1 MSGKISAG
9 KVVWTSF
16 FVDVLDVLIN
26 FWIMIVT
33 GSVVMVAELFQG
45 VSDLVASGLLLVG
58 LKRPK
63 KEIYFWSFMSAIVML
78 FIASTLSFYFG
89 LKRFLHPEE
98 IKNIFLAFA
107 ILIVNITSNG
117 YAFYLSI
124 KRILKGKNWRMV
136 IKEFKDSKL
145 LITKN
150 TFVLDLMGMGAG
162 VVGLAA
168 LVLYQLFGEIRFDG
182 LGAMGIG
189 LVLAILSIDLILN
202 IRRLRKTGE
211 RIDL

>member
-1 MSGKISAG
+1 
-9 KVVWTSF
+9 
-16 FVDVLDVLIN
+16 
-26 FWIMIVT
+26 
-33 GSVVMVAELFQG
+33 
-45 VSDLVASGLLLVG
+45 
-58 LKRPK
+58 
-63 KEIYFWSFMSAIVML
+63 
-78 FIASTLSFYFG
+78 
-89 LKRFLHPEE
+89 
-98 IKNIFLAFA
+98 
-107 ILIVNITSNG
+107 
-117 YAFYLSI
+117 
-124 KRILKGKNWRMV
+124 MV

-202 IRRLRKTGE
+202 IRRLRKIGE

>member
-98 IKNIFLAFA
+98 IKNIFLAYA

>member
-202 IRRLRKTGE
+202 IRRLRKIGE

>member
-16 FVDVLDVLIN
+16 FVDVLDILIN

-63 KEIYFWSFMSAIVML
+63 KEIYFWSFMSAFVML

-98 IKNIFLAFA
+98 IKNIFLVYA

-124 KRILKGKNWRMV
+124 QRILKGKNWRMV

-189 LVLAILSIDLILN
+189 LVLAILSID
-202 IRRLRKTGE
+202 
-211 RIDL
+211 